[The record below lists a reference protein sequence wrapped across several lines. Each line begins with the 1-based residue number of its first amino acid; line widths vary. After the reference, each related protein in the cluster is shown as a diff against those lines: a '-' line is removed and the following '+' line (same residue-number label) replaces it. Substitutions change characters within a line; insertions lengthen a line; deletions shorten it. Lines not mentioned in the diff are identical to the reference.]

1 MSAFIERIF
10 GPGGWLGDG
19 RFYVFTFILPLLCLA
34 PWSIAT
40 GPQMYGKVWG
50 FFSDVPVALVPFDPA
65 HLDEALAARE
75 LVNRVHSL
83 STATLLAIAALAAII
98 VGWMT
103 ACREARSSEDRIVFG
118 GAWLALITLLIV
130 VVDPSKHGP
139 RVYGLL
145 GLDVFAR
152 TAGSIYMGKPLAL
165 LNGLLTAANLIVVF
179 GGSTLAIAVT
189 TLAASGSRLHTF
201 DDLPT
206 LERLRRRLDLIL
218 FTSALVLA
226 IGLVDMKQWHAW
238 PLPFVADPAAYAQL
252 TNAFV
257 AFQSVCYVGVL
268 AGIYLPTAIV
278 LDAARSRIRTQV
290 GGGRPI
296 ADPATSPAASLSPT
310 ASPID
315 ILLRTVTVLSPILVG
330 PLATLVGLKFP
341 V

>member
-1 MSAFIERIF
+1 MSAFIGKIF

-19 RFYVFTFILPLLCLA
+19 RFYVFAFILPLLCLA

-40 GPQMYGKVWG
+40 GPESYGRIWG
-50 FFSDVPVALVPFDPA
+50 FFSDVPIALVPFDA
-65 HLDEALAARE
+65 GHLDEALAVRE

-83 STATLLAIAALAAII
+83 STATLLAIAALSAII
-98 VGWMT
+98 LGWMT
-103 ACREARSSEDRIVFG
+103 ACREARSSKDRIVFG
-118 GAWLALITLLIV
+118 GTWLALVILLIA
-130 VVDPSKHGP
+130 VVDPSKHGA
-139 RVYGLL
+139 RVYALL
-145 GLDVFAR
+145 GLDVYVQ
-152 TAGSIYMGKPLAL
+152 TAGRIYMGKPLAL

-189 TLAASGSRLHTF
+189 MLAASGSRLRTF
-201 DDLPT
+201 GDLPT

-218 FTSALVLA
+218 FASALVLA
-226 IGLVDMKQWHAW
+226 VGLIDMKQWHAW
-238 PLPFVADPAAYAQL
+238 PLPFVVDKAAYVSL

-278 LDAARSRIRTQV
+278 LDAARSRIRTEA

-296 ADPATSPAASLSPT
+296 ADPASPPAISLSPT
-310 ASPID
+310 ISPID
-315 ILLRTVTVLSPILVG
+315 VLLRTVTVLSPILVG
-330 PLATLVGLKFP
+330 PLATIAGLKFP